1 MKQPKSTEQR
11 KREHV
16 ERMLARAERRH
27 KQTGRLVEKWRVKL
41 EELGPRENIASP
53 TAPMGGIGRGQRSND
68 LGVIHRQ
75 AAKSLYGL
83 RRASFWATVLIE
95 LRAVGY

>member
-1 MKQPKSTEQR
+1 MKPPKSTEQR

-41 EELGPRENIASP
+41 EELDRVRTSHLQPRLWVESEE
-53 TAPMGGIGRGQRSND
+53 GSE
-68 LGVIHRQ
+68 
-75 AAKSLYGL
+75 
-83 RRASFWATVLIE
+83 ATI
-95 LRAVGY
+95 